1 MARPEDDDPV
11 ALILRGTIESL
22 QPAGGAAR
30 RQRWQVT
37 LRIEEV
43 VAGRFDGDTLTFAVH
58 SPVKS
63 GLAVGQHRTVRARRS
78 ADGYIVDELQWLLS
92 ASKAGGGPK

>member
-1 MARPEDDDPV
+1 MERSEDDDPA
-11 ALILRGTIESL
+11 ALILRGTIESI
-22 QPAGGAAR
+22 QPASGASR

-43 VAGRFDGDTLTFAVH
+43 VEGRFEGATLTFAVH

-63 GLAVGQHRTVRARRS
+63 GLAVGQHRTVRAQRS
-78 ADGYIVDELQWLLS
+78 ADGYVVDELQWLP
-92 ASKAGGGPK
+92 GHIPC

>member
-1 MARPEDDDPV
+1 MEPSNDSV
-11 ALILRGTIESL
+11 ALILRGTIESI
-22 QPAGGAAR
+22 QPASGASR

-43 VAGRFDGDTLTFAVH
+43 VKGRFDGATFTFAVH

-63 GLAVGQHRTVRARRS
+63 GLAVGQHRTVRAQRS
-78 ADGYIVDELQWLLS
+78 ADGYIVDELQWLPGNS
-92 ASKAGGGPK
+92 PC